1 MPTPYTVDFAIYG
14 ALPDSKANEAA
25 AYDVTARVLE
35 DLNSLD
41 EASGGI
47 LQIGGP
53 IFIGADPAPGN
64 TKHFGALV
72 NNRYFACQEGQTINF
87 NSGGGPSSGSS
98 GPATGELAVK
108 FAVYGALPDSDSSNA
123 QAYDVTALLQ
133 AFLNVHQDGNV
144 VCGNG
149 LFGDPCYGFQK
160 HFAAV
165 VTRFGVDFSFACE
178 EGQTIDFMS
187 GGGTQEVE

>member
-1 MPTPYTVDFAIYG
+1 MPFTVDFAVYG
-14 ALPDSKANEAA
+14 ALPNSVSTNAE
-25 AYDVTARVLE
+25 AYDVTARVLNN
-35 DLNSLD
+35 LNILD
-41 EASGGI
+41 EVLGGI
-47 LQIGGP
+47 LQIGNP
-53 IFIGADPAPGN
+53 IFFGLDPAPGN

-87 NSGGGPSSGSS
+87 NFGGGSSSGSS

-108 FAVYGALPDSDSSNA
+108 FAVYGALPDSDSTNA

-133 AFLNVHQDGNV
+133 AFLNIHQDGNV

-149 LFGDPCYGFQK
+149 LFGDPSPGSRK

-165 VTRFGVDFSFACE
+165 ITRPEGDFFFACE
-178 EGQTIDFMS
+178 EGQTIDFS
-187 GGGTQEVE
+187 KGGGQGEVGE

>member
-1 MPTPYTVDFAIYG
+1 MPFTVDFAVYG
-14 ALPDSKANEAA
+14 ALPSSNANEAKA
-25 AYDVTARVLE
+25 FDVTARLSE
-35 DLNSLD
+35 NLNTLG

-47 LQIGGP
+47 LQIGNP
-53 IFIGADPAPGN
+53 IFFGLDPAPGN

-87 NSGGGPSSGSS
+87 NFGGGSSSGSS
-98 GPATGELAVK
+98 GPATGKLAVK
-108 FAVYGALPDSDSSNA
+108 FAVYGALPHSDSTNA

-133 AFLNVHQDGNV
+133 AFLNIHQDGNV

-149 LFGDPCYGFQK
+149 LFGDPSFGSRK

-165 VTRFGVDFSFACE
+165 ITRPEGDFFFACE
-178 EGQTIDFMS
+178 EGQTIDFRN
-187 GGGTQEVE
+187 GGGTGEVLA